1 MDLIHPTD
9 ESHVVEAMRA
19 ATTNGT
25 RVSVVGGRRH
35 HDAGE
40 RGEVDAELWT
50 TALDRVVAYDP
61 AEMLCV
67 VESGMRL
74 GELRRLLADGGQE
87 WPVDEPDDATVGGVI
102 AADVPLPRQLR
113 VGCLRDTVVEMV
125 FVTGD
130 GRRIRSGARTVKN
143 VTGYDLHRLLTGSR
157 GTLGVIT
164 QVALKVRPL
173 PKAAKTLVTREG
185 GIDLAARLLEAVP
198 LPAAVI
204 AEHDRVLGAARRLA
218 RRSCRT
224 DSRRQ
229 HGRGARRGGPGR
241 MARTSVPRRA
251 DRGPSRGRSLAA
263 HGRGGGQPQVP
274 SAPRRRLRV
283 DPVRRRG
290 SARTGSRARRI
301 ARGHRA
307 AGRRR
312 RGLGTTDAVSAAL
325 GARLKAAFDPANIL
339 APGLSY
345 DAAFLRRCPASSS
358 VSSFFGNA
366 KRSRCAPRDGSEKN
380 EDPGT
385 AATPTSSTR

>member
-1 MDLIHPTD
+1 VDLIHPTD

-35 HDAGE
+35 HDAGD

-87 WPVDEPDDATVGGVI
+87 WPVDELDDATVGGVI

-143 VTGYDLHRLLTGSR
+143 VTGYDLHRLLTGSH

-185 GIDLAARLLEAVP
+185 GIELAARLLEAVP

-204 AEHDRVLGAARRLA
+204 AEHDRVLVRLEGWPEEVAEQARTANAIAVLADADPATWLEPAFPDARIVAQAAIVPSRLA
-218 RRSCRT
+218 AAVADGPRYRALLGVGYAWIPC
-224 DSRRQ
+224 DDEAAL
-229 HGRGARRGGPGR
+229 AR
-241 MARTSVPRRA
+241 
-251 DRGPSRGRSLAA
+251 
-263 HGRGGGQPQVP
+263 
-274 SAPRRRLRV
+274 
-283 DPVRRRG
+283 VRE
-290 SARTGSRARRI
+290 RI
-301 ARGHRA
+301 ASLGGIA
-307 AGRRR
+307 PLVGGAG
-312 RGLGTTDAVSAAL
+312 GLGTPDAVSAAL

-339 APGLSY
+339 APGLS
-345 DAAFLRRCPASSS
+345 
-358 VSSFFGNA
+358 
-366 KRSRCAPRDGSEKN
+366 
-380 EDPGT
+380 
-385 AATPTSSTR
+385 

>member
-1 MDLIHPTD
+1 VDLIHPND
-9 ESHVVEAMRA
+9 GSQVVEAMRA
-19 ATTNGT
+19 ATTTGT
-25 RVSVVGGRRH
+25 RLSIVGGRRH
-35 HDAGE
+35 HDTGN
-40 RGEVDAELWT
+40 RGDVDAELWT

-173 PKAAKTLVTREG
+173 PKAVHTLVSREG
-185 GIDLAARLLEAVP
+185 GIELAERLLEAVP

-204 AEHDRVLGAARRLA
+204 AEHDRVLVRLEGWPEEVSEQVRAANDVAVLADADPIAWLEPAFPDAQIVARAAVVPSRLA
-218 RRSCRT
+218 SAVDGSERYRALLGVGYAWIACDDAAGLAAVR
-224 DSRRQ
+224 
-229 HGRGARRGGPGR
+229 ARVGSLGGIAPVIHGPGGDVQ
-241 MARTSVPRRA
+241 AEGVVA
-251 DRGPSRGRSLAA
+251 
-263 HGRGGGQPQVP
+263 Q
-274 SAPRRRLRV
+274 
-283 DPVRRRG
+283 
-290 SARTGSRARRI
+290 
-301 ARGHRA
+301 
-307 AGRRR
+307 
-312 RGLGTTDAVSAAL
+312 L

-339 APGLSY
+339 APS
-345 DAAFLRRCPASSS
+345 AAP
-358 VSSFFGNA
+358 
-366 KRSRCAPRDGSEKN
+366 
-380 EDPGT
+380 
-385 AATPTSSTR
+385 

>member
-40 RGEVDAELWT
+40 RGKVDAELWT

-204 AEHDRVLGAARRLA
+204 AEHDRVSVRLEGWPEEVA
-218 RRSCRT
+218 EQTREPPTRSRCSPTRTRPRGSNPRSPTRRSW
-224 DSRRQ
+224 
-229 HGRGARRGGPGR
+229 PK
-241 MARTSVPRRA
+241 PR
-251 DRGPSRGRSLAA
+251 SF
-263 HGRGGGQPQVP
+263 H
-274 SAPRRRLRV
+274 
-283 DPVRRRG
+283 RG
-290 SARTGSRARRI
+290 SRPRWRTAPGTERSSASATRGSRATTRQRSDGFASASHRSGASRRWS
-301 ARGHRA
+301 A
-307 AGRRR
+307 APG
-312 RGLGTTDAVSAAL
+312 GSALTDAVSAAL

-339 APGLSY
+339 APGLS
-345 DAAFLRRCPASSS
+345 
-358 VSSFFGNA
+358 
-366 KRSRCAPRDGSEKN
+366 
-380 EDPGT
+380 
-385 AATPTSSTR
+385 

>member
-1 MDLIHPTD
+1 VDLIHPND
-9 ESHVVEAMRA
+9 ESQVVEAMRA
-19 ATTNGT
+19 ATTDCT

-35 HDAGE
+35 TPD

-74 GELRRLLADGGQE
+74 GDLRRLLARGGQE

-125 FVTGD
+125 FITGD

-173 PKAAKTLVTREG
+173 PKMAKTLVSREG
-185 GIDLAARLLEAVP
+185 GIDLAQRLLEAVP

-204 AEHDRVLGAARRLA
+204 AEHDRVLVRLEGWPEEVSEQVRAANEVAVLADADPTTWLDPAFPDAPIVVRAAVVPSRLA
-218 RRSCRT
+218 AAVGDTPRYRALLGVGYAWIPCDDDEALDRVRERIGSLGGIAPVIR
-224 DSRRQ
+224 
-229 HGRGARRGGPGR
+229 GPG
-241 MARTSVPRRA
+241 
-251 DRGPSRGRSLAA
+251 
-263 HGRGGGQPQVP
+263 
-274 SAPRRRLRV
+274 
-283 DPVRRRG
+283 G
-290 SARTGSRARRI
+290 SSGAEGFVAQ
-301 ARGHRA
+301 
-307 AGRRR
+307 
-312 RGLGTTDAVSAAL
+312 L

-339 APGLSY
+339 APS
-345 DAAFLRRCPASSS
+345 A
-358 VSSFFGNA
+358 
-366 KRSRCAPRDGSEKN
+366 
-380 EDPGT
+380 
-385 AATPTSSTR
+385 